1 MQEFVTGIVTEAA
14 QAAGLPE
21 GRVFDAAKKDNLTQ
35 ERPRIELQFLPER
48 YARSGRTLEFRRT
61 ETEQIRKRELYTV
74 ELSVSANVLAE
85 DREWLSAFCYAFVAA
100 LPRGAND
107 GRGNWVKIRAE
118 RAEFGRKAP
127 PRVGTESIEVFTRIN
142 ELFSLTFIWRVTA
155 EEAES
160 LIPHF
165 TINVKEFRYVDQ
177 GKDDHD
183 G

>member
-1 MQEFVTGIVTEAA
+1 MQEFVTGIVTAA
-14 QAAGLPE
+14 ALSAGLPE
-21 GRVFDAAKKDNLTQ
+21 GRVFDLAKKDNLTQ

-48 YARSGRTLEFRRT
+48 YMRSGRTLQFRRT